1 MPGGWLAMSAGSRM
15 AWRTVVQLAELE
27 GIRRGQWMPLG
38 TGIVV
43 RAQPLVGVWG
53 RSGWVPLRTLAPTDK

>member
-1 MPGGWLAMSAGSRM
+1 M